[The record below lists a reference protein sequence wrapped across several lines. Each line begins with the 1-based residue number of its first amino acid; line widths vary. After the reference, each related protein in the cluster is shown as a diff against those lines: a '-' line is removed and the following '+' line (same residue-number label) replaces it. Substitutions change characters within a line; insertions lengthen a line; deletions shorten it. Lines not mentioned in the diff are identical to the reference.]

1 MKLRRAIGL
10 LLGPAIASAM
20 LVPLA
25 TAAEAAGGAPGL
37 AICAIAGTVG
47 VTPGVGEIPPG
58 APASGATY
66 NFRNVAVVCAGTVSG
81 LAAGVTDNGTFGP
94 ACGGSPEPPVLGQ
107 FCDAVGTFPQY
118 QANGFAGGAVN
129 GNLNCHG
136 TVGGPIL
143 APVST
148 AWAAVAG
155 GTPTGGTPPGR
166 WSLTAGALIE
176 GNITMS
182 CSPFATS
189 PVTAGRMLNGNGII
203 SLVAE
208 PDPTTANTA
217 AGVSLGTCPSTG
229 PLSLPVIGTLPVG
242 PQAWFCGIIVEGVS
256 VVVDTTVN

>member
-1 MKLRRAIGL
+1 MAL
-10 LLGPAIASAM
+10 LLGPAIAAAM

-37 AICAIAGTVG
+37 AICAIAGTVD

-58 APASGATY
+58 APASNATY
-66 NFRNVAVVCAGTVSG
+66 TFHQVAVVCAGTVSG
-81 LAAGVTDNGTFGP
+81 LASATDSGTFGP
-94 ACGGSPEPPVLGQ
+94 ACGGSPEPPILGQ
-107 FCDAVGTFPQY
+107 FCDATGVFPQY
-118 QANGFAGGAVN
+118 TANGFASGAVN
-129 GNLNCHG
+129 GNANCHG
-136 TVGGPIL
+136 TVGGPML
-143 APVST
+143 SPVTTGWS
-148 AWAAVAG
+148 AVAG
-155 GTPTGGTPPGR
+155 GGASGGTPPGR

-176 GNITMS
+176 GNITMN

-208 PDPTTANTA
+208 PDPTRANTA

-256 VVVDTTVN
+256 VVVDTTL